1 MKCLELLSS
10 MYKGRSWGNA
20 QATKPL
26 KIRVLTG
33 LVLLSPPLACYCH
46 VSLCSSYFSV
56 FDLIVLSQGHHSRWM
71 RAHPNDLTLTC
82 SPLMKTSTSKGVSS

>member
-10 MYKGRSWGNA
+10 TYKGRSWGNA

-46 VSLCSSYFSV
+46 VPCVPHTFLSL
-56 FDLIVLSQGHHSRWM
+56 
-71 RAHPNDLTLTC
+71 T
-82 SPLMKTSTSKGVSS
+82 

>member
-1 MKCLELLSS
+1 MKCLKLLSS
-10 MYKGRSWGNA
+10 TYKGRSWGNA

-33 LVLLSPPLACYCH
+33 LVLLSPPLACCCH

-82 SPLMKTSTSKGVSS
+82 SPPMKTSTSKGVSS